1 MMVPL
6 GTKGGKSALIRL
18 TPLSEQSP
26 ICFIIFNR
34 LSPARPKQESPVCVC
49 NTGKS
54 EKASKESWYE
64 TRNEI
69 QRGGLSSRVVKGA
82 ALWEKIN
89 EKQKDPGFAPG
100 LGSLY
105 KMFWAKWLQ

>member
-34 LSPARPKQESPVCVC
+34 LSPAGPKQE
-49 NTGKS
+49 
-54 EKASKESWYE
+54 
-64 TRNEI
+64 
-69 QRGGLSSRVVKGA
+69 GLSAFATLARVKNHRKSRDTKLVIRYSEVGSVAEWSK
-82 ALWEKIN
+82 ALLVREN
-89 EKQKDPGFAPG
+89 KQQKKDPGFDPG
-100 LGSLY
+100 LDSLY
-105 KMFWAKWLQ
+105 KMF